1 MRIKG
6 KRRGLAAERVGAL
19 KGSTDDGAM
28 SAMHAV
34 EIADRHQGPPQR
46 SDVDA
51 RFAVA
56 QNIKR
61 FRRHVAHQ
69 ARFRDVVT
77 TGRLLISLY
86 QASSELNTVNVRLI
100 NFQINRMFNAD
111 RLFPPIWWRRSG
123 AKRHGCRCDDSDPDR

>member
-1 MRIKG
+1 MRIKC
-6 KRRGLAAERVGAL
+6 KRRGLAAERVCAL

-34 EIADRHQGPPQR
+34 EIADRHHGPPQR
-46 SDVDA
+46 SDVGA

-56 QNIKR
+56 HNIKR
-61 FRRHVAHQ
+61 FRRHVAHR
-69 ARFRDVVT
+69 ARFRDWLRRE
-77 TGRLLISLY
+77 GCSFRCIKSLY
-86 QASSELNTVNVRLI
+86 QASSELDTVNVRLI

-123 AKRHGCRCDDSDPDR
+123 AW

>member
-6 KRRGLAAERVGAL
+6 KRRGLAAKRLGAL

-34 EIADRHQGPPQR
+34 EIADRYHGPPQR

-51 RFAVA
+51 RFSVA
-56 QNIKR
+56 YNMKR

-69 ARFRDVVT
+69 ARFRNVVT
-77 TGRLLISLY
+77 KGRLLISLY
-86 QASSELNTVNVRLI
+86 QVVVSSEFRARYGEL
-100 NFQINRMFNAD
+100 A
-111 RLFPPIWWRRSG
+111 
-123 AKRHGCRCDDSDPDR
+123 